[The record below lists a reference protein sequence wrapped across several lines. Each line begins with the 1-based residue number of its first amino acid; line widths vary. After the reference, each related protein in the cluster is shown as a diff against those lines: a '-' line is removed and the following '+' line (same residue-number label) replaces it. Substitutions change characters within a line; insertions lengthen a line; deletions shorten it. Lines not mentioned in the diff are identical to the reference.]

1 MIVAAFAAISLAGL
15 LSQTWGGIVFVL
27 KRLKDVDPG
36 ATCAPFLLAIVA
48 NKKHIIGLWR
58 GELYGLMSCPVLES
72 WSATAGILHA
82 LGEPQLRKL
91 LSSLATCPKQCIVS
105 IVDCQGG
112 YVDIQTGT
120 AELLCEVNE
129 RVATV
134 TLNRPH
140 KKNSLS
146 DQLTP
151 ALREILLE
159 LESRPDV
166 GALLL
171 TGAGDAFCSGGD
183 VGGMS
188 TRTVSD
194 APKKTVDEK
203 VAELIRKQ
211 EALTLRLYEWSKPTI
226 AALPGAAAGA
236 GLSIALACDL
246 RVASS
251 SAFMVTAFRNIGLS
265 GDYGSSWFLNR
276 LLGQAKAKELMYLS
290 ERVDA
295 AEGLRLGLINAIFD
309 ADVFRAEAFAYA
321 HRLANGPTVALSRM
335 KRNLNRGALQGLR
348 ESLAMEAEHVVMSF
362 ETEDAKEAVRAF
374 VEKRKPEFKAR

>member
-1 MIVAAFAAISLAGL
+1 MTVTI
-15 LSQTWGGIVFVL
+15 
-27 KRLKDVDPG
+27 
-36 ATCAPFLLAIVA
+36 
-48 NKKHIIGLWR
+48 N
-58 GELYGLMSCPVLES
+58 
-72 WSATAGILHA
+72 
-82 LGEPQLRKL
+82 
-91 LSSLATCPKQCIVS
+91 
-105 IVDCQGG
+105 
-112 YVDIQTGT
+112 TGT
-120 AELLCEVNE
+120 PELLCEVRD

-134 TLNRPH
+134 TLNRPE

-146 DQLTP
+146 DELTP
-151 ALREILLE
+151 ALREILLV
-159 LESRPDV
+159 LETRQDV

-183 VGGMS
+183 VSGMAS
-188 TRTVSD
+188 PADSS

-211 EALTLRLYEWSKPTI
+211 ESLTLRLYEWSKPTV

-246 RVASS
+246 RVAAS
-251 SAFMVTAFRNIGLS
+251 SAFVVTAFRNIGLS

-290 ERVDA
+290 ERVGA
-295 AEGLRLGLINAIFD
+295 KECARLGLINE
-309 ADVFRAEAFAYA
+309 VFAQESFRDQAYAYA

-335 KRNLNRGALQGLR
+335 KRNINRGALQGLR

-374 VEKRKPEFKAR
+374 TEKRQPHFLAR